1 MWKIYIPNQ
10 ITLACYIV
18 KEVEKVGT
26 TKLEGDVM
34 LINRREIFVAC
45 KENEYMFVTTGGF
58 KFLDIKKFLR
68 PRKSCDKWFKLLGC
82 KEEKLMSLLLNNEL
96 QEAKSC
102 WLSETS
108 RIFQQPHQEDSWTT

>member
-26 TKLEGDVM
+26 TKLEGDAM
-34 LINRREIFVAC
+34 LINCREIFVAC

-82 KEEKLMSLLLNNEL
+82 KEEKLM
-96 QEAKSC
+96 
-102 WLSETS
+102 
-108 RIFQQPHQEDSWTT
+108 FHYY